1 MINISCFLKVFSS
14 CQFIFMHLT
23 AVLGL
28 TSSQVHHHSDCIVAH
43 FICLVRKG
51 RTLCAFF
58 LFVFWLKTS
67 TCYV

>member
-28 TSSQVHHHSDCIVAH
+28 TSSQVHHHSHCIVAH

-51 RTLCAFF
+51 RTLCAF
-58 LFVFWLKTS
+58 LFVCFLA
-67 TCYV
+67 